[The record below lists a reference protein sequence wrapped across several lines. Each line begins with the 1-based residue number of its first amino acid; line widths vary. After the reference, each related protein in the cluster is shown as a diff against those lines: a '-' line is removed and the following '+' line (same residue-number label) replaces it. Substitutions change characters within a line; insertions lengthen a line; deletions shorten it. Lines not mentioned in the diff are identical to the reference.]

1 MQLGWP
7 CIEPSASASWV
18 QELPVSTMTSGE
30 GPDVDAGCL
39 VLRWLLPLFW
49 QLFTGFSVLFF
60 CFVVQDI
67 RTMALPILSKF
78 AINELCLR
86 SLPHHL
92 YNLLVFPLVFCLHV

>member
-1 MQLGWP
+1 M
-7 CIEPSASASWV
+7 
-18 QELPVSTMTSGE
+18 SGSKM
-30 GPDVDAGCL
+30 AFAF
-39 VLRWLLPLFW
+39 VLAVIHWLLCSL
-49 QLFTGFSVLFF
+49 F

>member
-60 CFVVQDI
+60 VLLC
-67 RTMALPILSKF
+67 RTLGPWPCPS
-78 AINELCLR
+78 
-86 SLPHHL
+86 
-92 YNLLVFPLVFCLHV
+92 